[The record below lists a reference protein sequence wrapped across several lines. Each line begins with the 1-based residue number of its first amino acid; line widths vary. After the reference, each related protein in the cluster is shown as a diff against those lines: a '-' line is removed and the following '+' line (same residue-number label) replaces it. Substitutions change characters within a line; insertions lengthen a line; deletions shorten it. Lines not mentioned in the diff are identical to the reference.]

1 MTMKKWA
8 HKLKIIKMLGITNR
22 RTKGAGNF
30 EYHDMGEVLDDAVI
44 NLAGKSCVQ
53 IINDLRDAGFTGRNG
68 KTKRGK
74 GSDMCEVYR
83 MECGGSTCKK
93 VARLLHMS
101 ASDAEN
107 RDVPEFSIEYSG
119 THSSD
124 CNFRDI
130 G

>member
-1 MTMKKWA
+1 MEGLKEQETLSITTWMKHWTMQSSIQQAKVA
-8 HKLKIIKMLGITNR
+8 
-22 RTKGAGNF
+22 F
-30 EYHDMGEVLDDAVI
+30 
-44 NLAGKSCVQ
+44 Q

-68 KTKRGK
+68 KTKQGK

-83 MECGGSTCKK
+83 MECGVSTCKK

-101 ASDAEN
+101 ARDAEN
-107 RDVPEFSIEYSG
+107 QDVPEFSIEYS
-119 THSSD
+119 SSD